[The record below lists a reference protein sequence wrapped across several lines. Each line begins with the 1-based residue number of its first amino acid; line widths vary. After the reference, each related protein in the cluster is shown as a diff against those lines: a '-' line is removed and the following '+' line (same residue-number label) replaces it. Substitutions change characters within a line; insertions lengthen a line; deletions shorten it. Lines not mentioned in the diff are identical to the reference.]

1 MIMENEEKR
10 NSENEFTESCCDTF
24 RFGGRGMP
32 DMMAKCCEGMR
43 ASGGPGPSM
52 MAGCMKMCRWFPL
65 IPVILGIVFLL
76 LGYYLDAEITRI
88 LWMAAAGFLILMGTF
103 CLLMMS
109 KMIRICRG
117 TK

>member
-1 MIMENEEKR
+1 MGNEEKR
-10 NSENEFTESCCDTF
+10 NNENKFAERCWDTSC
-24 RFGGRGMP
+24 FGGQGMP
-32 DMMAKCCEGMR
+32 GAMVKCCESM
-43 ASGGPGPSM
+43 SGPGGSGSM

-65 IPVILGIVFLL
+65 IPVIFGILLLL

-88 LWMAAAGFLILMGTF
+88 LWMVAAGFLILMGTF

-109 KMIRICRG
+109 KMIRICRS